1 MIQHHSGAVTMVNA
15 LFARGA
21 GEEETVYKFA
31 SDVYADQTT
40 EIARMQRMLGTVLF
54 GAPSQ

>member
-1 MIQHHSGAVTMVNA
+1 MIQHHSGAVTMVND

-21 GEEETVYKFA
+21 GEEETVFKFA

-40 EIARMQRMLGTVLF
+40 EIARMQRMLGAVMF
-54 GAPSQ
+54 GPPGQ